1 MRPIFNK
8 NFVEKKMFMGPVNSA
23 WDPLDSNRMR
33 FSTKIK
39 KGQTQDIGIISC
51 IQTLLECAFGIA

>member
-1 MRPIFNK
+1 MGPIFNK
-8 NFVEKKMFMGPVNSA
+8 SFVEKKIFVGPVNSA
-23 WDPLDSNRMR
+23 WDSLDRNRMR

-39 KGQTQDIGIISC
+39 KGQTQDVGIISY